1 MATQE
6 TTEVKETQAKNTTEG
21 NKEQEKKLFN
31 PRVPGVYFLLFLV
44 SFCYWELLLRIDAG
58 GVARNNLTLFV
69 FLPAEA
75 MFFAALCGFF
85 EKHPVLNTILSSVL
99 IFIITVY
106 YYAQLIYNRLFGS
119 FISIGLVGLGGEAM
133 GQFGWTLSDTLK
145 RSILHAFLFLLP
157 LAANII
163 LSVFRAKAEKAG
175 RPSVLPGRAYRLWLH
190 FACLGLSLIL
200 WFAAVL
206 GLYVV
211 GHDRQ
216 SAWSVMRNPFA
227 DTDTTAGRIGVLAT
241 SVVEFAAI
249 HFGIGYEDNGGPVV
263 MTTDDM
269 DLIRATSAPSP
280 APREQLSKK
289 TVSENETVSENSVS
303 ENEVFEPVP
312 RINEAIDFAA
322 LKEMST
328 DPSIQALCDYYNAR
342 IPSVTSEYTGLF
354 EGYNL
359 VYICAESFS
368 AFGIDPEITPTM
380 YKMATGGIVLNNFYN
395 SFPNTTTNGE
405 FAFATSLW
413 PDVSRYASGGTTI
426 GSFPQSVSRFMPYG
440 LGDFFNSED
449 VTSYAAHNFFGEYY
463 GRMFAWP
470 NLGYNEDETKFLGKG
485 MNFTSSWPASDL
497 EMFEQS
503 VDDYIHD
510 DEFHVYYMTFS
521 GHGPY
526 NASNYMYNKNIEKVR
541 ELAGDR
547 YKDDCILGY
556 FCGEYELELGLE
568 YLVDRLEEAGKM
580 DKTVFVV
587 IGDHFPYYLSE
598 TARMEYNG
606 GTPMSKFQEFKS
618 TCIIYNSA
626 IEEPIQCDTYC
637 CNVDILPTMLNLFNI
652 DFDSR
657 LLAGNDI
664 FSSGVHRAR
673 LYDGSFLTDFVRY
686 DSASGEVIWSDEAAS
701 FSEAEKERYLN
712 AMMDYTEAEY
722 SASLN
727 LMKNNFFLYVWNNSG
742 LMTEEEYLAEVK
754 REEDSSA
761 RLYAGEA
768 AFFTP
773 ELDED
778 AAAAAAE
785 AAEAAAAAEAAS
797 QEQQAQQPEQQQSP
811 QQEPQPEQEQQAN

>member
-1 MATQE
+1 MASKDN
-6 TTEVKETQAKNTTEG
+6 TEIKEIQADHGSEAA
-21 NKEQEKKLFN
+21 KEKGKQRFN
-31 PRVPGVYFLLFLV
+31 LRVAGVYFLLFLL

-58 GVARNNLTLFV
+58 GLSQNNLTLFV

-85 EKHPVLNTILSSVL
+85 EKHPVLNTVLSSVL
-99 IFIITVY
+99 IFIAAFY
-106 YYAQLIYNRLFGS
+106 YYAQLIYSRLFGS

-145 RSILHAFLFLLP
+145 RSIVHAFLFLLP

-163 LSVFRAKAEKAG
+163 LSIFRAKKEKAG
-175 RPSVLPGRAYRLWLH
+175 KSSVLPGKAYRLWAH
-190 FACLGLSLIL
+190 ITCLALSVAL

-206 GLYVV
+206 GLYLA

-216 SAWSVMRNPFA
+216 SAWAVMRNPFA

-249 HFGIGYEDNGGPVV
+249 HFGVGYEDNGGPVV
-263 MTTDDM
+263 MASDDM
-269 DLIRATSAPSP
+269 DLIRASAAPSP
-280 APREQLSKK
+280 APKEQLSRKV
-289 TVSENETVSENSVS
+289 VSENEAVSENSVS

-312 RINEAIDFAA
+312 HVNEAIDFAA

-328 DPSIQALCDYYNAR
+328 DPSIQALCDYYDAR

-368 AFGIDPEITPTM
+368 SFGIDPEITPTM

-413 PDVSRYASGGTTI
+413 PDVSRYASGGTTV

-440 LGDFFNSED
+440 LGDFFNGKHIA
-449 VTSYAAHNFFGEYY
+449 SYAAHNFFGEYY

-485 MNFTSSWPASDL
+485 MSFTSSWPASDL
-497 EMFEQS
+497 EMFQQS
-503 VDDYIHD
+503 VDDYINE

-568 YLVDRLEEAGKM
+568 YLVERLEEAGKM

-598 TARMEYNG
+598 SARMEYNG
-606 GTPMSKFQEFKS
+606 GKPLGKFEEFKS

-686 DSASGEVIWSDEAAS
+686 DSASGGILWSEAADN
-701 FSEAEKERYLN
+701 FSASDKDRYLN

-727 LMKNNFFLYVWNNSG
+727 LMKNNFFLYVWKNSG
-742 LMTEEEYLAEVK
+742 LMTEEEYLAELQ
-754 REEDSSA
+754 REDDGST

-778 AAAAAAE
+778 AAAAAAA
-785 AAEAAAAAEAAS
+785 AAEAAAEAEAAS
-797 QEQQAQQPEQQQSP
+797 QGEQGQAQEQPQEQPQEQQPV
-811 QQEPQPEQEQQAN
+811 QEQQAN